1 MTPQAAAVRKMFTR
15 IAVRYDL
22 MNTLMTAGRH
32 HAWRRAV
39 ARAVVAAPPG
49 PVLDLATGTADLA
62 LAVRG
67 LEPERRVVGADFS
80 EAMLQLGRVK
90 LAERGPARITLLAS
104 DALALPFGDG
114 TFACV
119 TSAFLLRNLE
129 DLGRGL
135 AEMRRVTRAGGRV
148 VTLDIVRPA
157 IPVWGRLFD
166 LYFNRLVPMAG
177 ALVAGDRPAYT
188 YLPQSVEGFVTPAE
202 LAGLMAGVGLRQ
214 VTWRTLGLG
223 TVALHVGLV

>member
-1 MTPQAAAVRKMFTR
+1 
-15 IAVRYDL
+15 
-22 MNTLMTAGRH
+22 
-32 HAWRRAV
+32 
-39 ARAVVAAPPG
+39 
-49 PVLDLATGTADLA
+49 
-62 LAVRG
+62 
-67 LEPERRVVGADFS
+67 
-80 EAMLQLGRVK
+80 
-90 LAERGPARITLLAS
+90 
-104 DALALPFGDG
+104 
-114 TFACV
+114 V

-202 LAGLMAGVGLRQ
+202 LAGMMARVGLRQ